1 MATTKETVDFILD
14 QVQGAGALRARKMFG
29 EYALYCDEKVVA
41 LVCDEQLF
49 VKITPISDSYLGSE
63 HQAPPYLNAKNWLKV
78 GEERLEE
85 REWLTD
91 FIRQTAAAL
100 PKPKPKKKKLK
111 TNAGNKKTKNMKS
124 LLHDLQNLAAVVIQR
139 WWRKI

>member
-14 QVQGAGALRARKMFG
+14 QVHRAGTLRARKMFG

-49 VKITPISDSYLGSE
+49 VKITLISDSYLGSE
-63 HQAPPYLNAKNWLKV
+63 HQAPPYPNAKNWLKV
-78 GEERLEE
+78 PEERLEE

-91 FIRQTAAAL
+91 FIRQTATAL
-100 PKPKPKKKKLK
+100 PKPKPKKKK
-111 TNAGNKKTKNMKS
+111 S
-124 LLHDLQNLAAVVIQR
+124 
-139 WWRKI
+139 